1 MIVAVDTASQST
13 IRDDSPP
20 PPVSPEHAARRTST
34 VMMTIGLTQL
44 LPFGLS
50 VVGAAGPAAERF
62 AEQRGWLAAVAVG
75 GAAYV
80 LAALP
85 VRLGWRPATWLALAA
100 CAGQAGVFILLALLA
115 IVAALSAG
123 SPGSMTMGVLL
134 FGSIASLHLF
144 IARWL
149 WPLVRGKAA

>member
-1 MIVAVDTASQST
+1 MITTVDTT
-13 IRDDSPP
+13 TPTSPHDTHP
-20 PPVSPEHAARRTST
+20 PHTCTDHARQRTST

-44 LPFGLS
+44 LPLALS
-50 VVGAAGPAAERF
+50 LLAGTGETAQRLTS
-62 AEQRGWLAAVAVG
+62 QRGWLTAVALG
-75 GAAYV
+75 GAVYV

-100 CAGQAGVFILLALLA
+100 SAGQAGVFILLALLA
-115 IVAALSAG
+115 IIAAFSAG

-149 WPLVRGKAA
+149 WPLLQRMPA